1 MAAKQRLTSE
11 AIFAL
16 LQWPMA
22 HSHHHADTDIA
33 ALRKA
38 CVLISSFMLV
48 ELAVGLWANALVL
61 VADAGHMFLDA
72 TALALAW
79 WAAHLSKRGF
89 DQQLS
94 YGYHRF
100 QVLAAFVNGLTLVG
114 LIIWITVEAVQRL
127 INPESMNP
135 WPTLIV
141 ASLGFI
147 VNLVAFRLLHDT
159 SGNTNIRSAALHVL
173 GDLLGSVAAM
183 IAAAVVMI
191 WGWLYADPVLTLVI
205 VVILGRGAYGVLRES
220 AHILLEG
227 VPAGVN
233 LAQIKTTLTE
243 EIKDVDGVHHVHA
256 WGLTAEKPLLTLHA
270 LIPENAEVQKVVAD
284 IKRLLKER
292 FDIEHSTIQVEL
304 GPCPDD
310 QHGHGH

>member
-1 MAAKQRLTSE
+1 
-11 AIFAL
+11 
-16 LQWPMA
+16 MA
-22 HSHHHADTDIA
+22 HSHHHSDGDIS

-38 CVLISSFMLV
+38 CLLITTFMLV
-48 ELAVGLWANALVL
+48 ELVVGLWANALVL

-72 TALALAW
+72 TALGLAW

-100 QVLAAFVNGLTLVG
+100 QVLAAFVNGLTLVA

-127 INPESMNP
+127 INPEVMNP

-141 ASLGFI
+141 ATLGFI
-147 VNLVAFRLLHDT
+147 VNLIAFRLLHDT

-183 IAAAVVMI
+183 VAAIVVMTL
-191 WGWLYADPVLTLVI
+191 GWLYADPVLTLAI
-205 VVILGRGAYGVLRES
+205 VMILSRGAYGVLKES

-243 EIKDVDGVHHVHA
+243 EIDGVDGVHHVHA

-270 LIPENAEVQKVVAD
+270 LIPESAQVQIVVRD
-284 IKRLLKER
+284 IKQLLKER

-310 QHGHGH
+310 QHGHAH

>member
-1 MAAKQRLTSE
+1 MAGISAPTGGP
-11 AIFAL
+11 IFSL
-16 LQWPMA
+16 LQCLMA
-22 HSHHHADTDIA
+22 HSHHHSDGDIS

-38 CVLISSFMLV
+38 CLLITTFMLV
-48 ELAVGLWANALVL
+48 ELVVGLWANALVL

-72 TALALAW
+72 TALGLAW

-100 QVLAAFVNGLTLVG
+100 QVLAAFVNGLTLVA

-127 INPESMNP
+127 INPEAMNP

-141 ASLGFI
+141 ATLGFI
-147 VNLVAFRLLHDT
+147 VNLIAFRLLHDT

-183 IAAAVVMI
+183 VAAIVVMTL
-191 WGWLYADPVLTLVI
+191 GWLYADPVLTLAI
-205 VVILGRGAYGVLRES
+205 VVILSRGAYGVLKES

-243 EIKDVDGVHHVHA
+243 EIDGVDGVHHVHA

-270 LIPENAEVQKVVAD
+270 LIPESAQVQIVVRD
-284 IKRLLKER
+284 IKQLLKER

-310 QHGHGH
+310 QPSHVH

>member
-1 MAAKQRLTSE
+1 
-11 AIFAL
+11 
-16 LQWPMA
+16 MA
-22 HSHHHADTDIA
+22 HSHHHSDGDIS

-38 CVLISSFMLV
+38 CLLITTFMLV
-48 ELAVGLWANALVL
+48 ELVVGLWANALVL

-72 TALALAW
+72 TALGLAW

-100 QVLAAFVNGLTLVG
+100 QVLAAFVNGLTLVA

-127 INPESMNP
+127 INPEAMNP

-141 ASLGFI
+141 ATLGFI
-147 VNLVAFRLLHDT
+147 VNLIAFRLLHDT

-183 IAAAVVMI
+183 VAAIVVMTL
-191 WGWLYADPVLTLVI
+191 GWLYADPVLTLAI
-205 VVILGRGAYGVLRES
+205 VVILSRGAYGVLKES

-243 EIKDVDGVHHVHA
+243 EIDGVDGVHHVHA

-270 LIPENAEVQKVVAD
+270 LIPESAQVQIVVRD
-284 IKRLLKER
+284 IKQLLKER

-310 QHGHGH
+310 QHGHAH

>member
-1 MAAKQRLTSE
+1 
-11 AIFAL
+11 
-16 LQWPMA
+16 MA

-33 ALRKA
+33 ALRRA

-100 QVLAAFVNGLTLVG
+100 QVLAAFVNGLTLVC

-191 WGWLYADPVLTLVI
+191 WGWLYADPVLTLAI
-205 VVILGRGAYGVLRES
+205 VVILGRGASGVLRES

-270 LIPENAEVQKVVAD
+270 LIPENAEVQQVVAD

>member
-1 MAAKQRLTSE
+1 MAR
-11 AIFAL
+11 
-16 LQWPMA
+16 
-22 HSHHHADTDIA
+22 SHHHAETDIA

-38 CVLISSFMLV
+38 CMLISSFMLV

-61 VADAGHMFLDA
+61 IADAGHMFLDA

-89 DQQLS
+89 DQQHS

-114 LIIWITVEAVQRL
+114 LIFWLIVEAVQRL
-127 INPESMNP
+127 IHPESMDP
-135 WPTLIV
+135 WPTLII

-147 VNLVAFRLLHDT
+147 VNLMAFRLLHNT

-173 GDLLGSVAAM
+173 GDLLGSAAA
-183 IAAAVVMI
+183 IFAAAVVMI
-191 WGWLYADPVLTLVI
+191 WGWLYADPSLTLII

-233 LAQIKTTLTE
+233 LAQIKTTLTD

-270 LIPENAEVQKVVAD
+270 LIPENAEVQQVVAD

-292 FDIEHSTIQVEL
+292 FDIEHSTVQVEL

-310 QHGHGH
+310 MHDNGH

>member
-1 MAAKQRLTSE
+1 
-11 AIFAL
+11 
-16 LQWPMA
+16 MA
-22 HSHHHADTDIA
+22 HSHHHSDGDIS

-38 CVLISSFMLV
+38 CLLITTFMLV
-48 ELAVGLWANALVL
+48 ELVVGLWANALVL

-72 TALALAW
+72 TALGLAW

-100 QVLAAFVNGLTLVG
+100 QVLAAFVNGLTLVA

-127 INPESMNP
+127 INPEAMNP

-141 ASLGFI
+141 ATLGFI
-147 VNLVAFRLLHDT
+147 VNLIAFRLLHDT

-183 IAAAVVMI
+183 VAAIVVMTL
-191 WGWLYADPVLTLVI
+191 GWLYADPVLTLAI
-205 VVILGRGAYGVLRES
+205 VMILSRGAYGVLKES

-243 EIKDVDGVHHVHA
+243 EIDGVDGVHHVHA

-270 LIPENAEVQKVVAD
+270 LIPESAQVQIVVRD
-284 IKRLLKER
+284 IKQLLKER

-310 QHGHGH
+310 QHGHAH

>member
-1 MAAKQRLTSE
+1 MAGISAPTGGP
-11 AIFAL
+11 IFSL
-16 LQWPMA
+16 LQCLMA
-22 HSHHHADTDIA
+22 HSHHHSDGDIS

-38 CVLISSFMLV
+38 CLLITTFMLV
-48 ELAVGLWANALVL
+48 ELVVGLWANALVL

-72 TALALAW
+72 TALGLAW

-100 QVLAAFVNGLTLVG
+100 QVLAAFVNGLTLVA

-127 INPESMNP
+127 INPEAMNP

-141 ASLGFI
+141 ATLGFI
-147 VNLVAFRLLHDT
+147 VNLIAFRLLHDT

-183 IAAAVVMI
+183 VAAIVVMTL
-191 WGWLYADPVLTLVI
+191 GWLYADPVLTLAI
-205 VVILGRGAYGVLRES
+205 VVILSRGAYGVLKES

-243 EIKDVDGVHHVHA
+243 EIDGVDGVHHVHA

-270 LIPENAEVQKVVAD
+270 LIPESAQVQIVVRD
-284 IKRLLKER
+284 IKQLLKER

-304 GPCPDD
+304 GTCPDD
-310 QHGHGH
+310 QHGHAH

>member
-1 MAAKQRLTSE
+1 
-11 AIFAL
+11 
-16 LQWPMA
+16 MA

-33 ALRKA
+33 ALRRA

-48 ELAVGLWANALVL
+48 ELGVGLWANALVL

-127 INPESMNP
+127 ISPESMNP

>member
-1 MAAKQRLTSE
+1 MAR
-11 AIFAL
+11 
-16 LQWPMA
+16 
-22 HSHHHADTDIA
+22 SHHHAETDIA

-38 CVLISSFMLV
+38 CMLISSFMLV

-61 VADAGHMFLDA
+61 IADAGHMFLDA

-79 WAAHLSKRGF
+79 WAAHLSERGF
-89 DQQLS
+89 DQQHS

-114 LIIWITVEAVQRL
+114 LIFWLIVEAVQRL
-127 INPESMNP
+127 IHPESMDP
-135 WPTLIV
+135 WPTLII

-147 VNLVAFRLLHDT
+147 VNLMAFRLLHNT

-173 GDLLGSVAAM
+173 GDLLGSAAA
-183 IAAAVVMI
+183 IFAAAVVMI
-191 WGWLYADPVLTLVI
+191 WGWLYADPSLTLII

-233 LAQIKTTLTE
+233 LAQIKTTLTD

-270 LIPENAEVQKVVAD
+270 LIPENAEVQQVVAD

-292 FDIEHSTIQVEL
+292 FDIEHSTVQVEL

-310 QHGHGH
+310 MHDNGH

>member
-1 MAAKQRLTSE
+1 MAGISAPTGGP
-11 AIFAL
+11 IFSL
-16 LQWPMA
+16 LQCLMA
-22 HSHHHADTDIA
+22 HSHHHSDGDIS

-38 CVLISSFMLV
+38 CLLITTFMLA
-48 ELAVGLWANALVL
+48 ELVVGLWANALVL

-72 TALALAW
+72 TALGLAW

-100 QVLAAFVNGLTLVG
+100 QVLAAFVNGLTLVA

-127 INPESMNP
+127 INPEAMNP

-141 ASLGFI
+141 ATLGFI
-147 VNLVAFRLLHDT
+147 VNLIAFRLLHDT

-173 GDLLGSVAAM
+173 GDLFGSVAAM
-183 IAAAVVMI
+183 VAAIVVMTL
-191 WGWLYADPVLTLVI
+191 GWLYADPVLTLAI
-205 VVILGRGAYGVLRES
+205 VVILSRGAYGVLKES

-243 EIKDVDGVHHVHA
+243 EIDGVDGVHHVHA

-270 LIPENAEVQKVVAD
+270 LIPESAQVQIVVRD
-284 IKRLLKER
+284 IKQLLKER

-310 QHGHGH
+310 QHGHAR

>member
-1 MAAKQRLTSE
+1 MAGISAPTGGP
-11 AIFAL
+11 IFSL
-16 LQWPMA
+16 LQCLMA
-22 HSHHHADTDIA
+22 HSHHHSDGDIS

-38 CVLISSFMLV
+38 CLLITTFMSAELV
-48 ELAVGLWANALVL
+48 VGLWANALVL

-72 TALALAW
+72 TALGLAW

-100 QVLAAFVNGLTLVG
+100 QVLAAFVNGLTLVA

-127 INPESMNP
+127 INPEAMNP

-141 ASLGFI
+141 ATLGFI
-147 VNLVAFRLLHDT
+147 VNLIAFRLLHDT

-173 GDLLGSVAAM
+173 GDLFGSVAAM
-183 IAAAVVMI
+183 VAAIVVMTL
-191 WGWLYADPVLTLVI
+191 GWLYADPVLTLAI
-205 VVILGRGAYGVLRES
+205 VVILSRGAYGVLKES

-243 EIKDVDGVHHVHA
+243 EIDGVDGVHHVHA

-270 LIPENAEVQKVVAD
+270 LIPESAQVQIVVRD
-284 IKRLLKER
+284 IKQLLKER

-310 QHGHGH
+310 QHGHAR

>member
-1 MAAKQRLTSE
+1 MAGISAPTGGP
-11 AIFAL
+11 IFSL
-16 LQWPMA
+16 LQCLMA
-22 HSHHHADTDIA
+22 HSHHHSDGDIS

-38 CVLISSFMLV
+38 CLLITTFMVV
-48 ELAVGLWANALVL
+48 ELVVGLWANALVL

-72 TALALAW
+72 TALGLAW

-100 QVLAAFVNGLTLVG
+100 QVLAAFVNGLTLVA

-127 INPESMNP
+127 INPEAMNP

-141 ASLGFI
+141 ATLGFI
-147 VNLVAFRLLHDT
+147 VNLIAFRLLHDT

-183 IAAAVVMI
+183 VAAIVVMTL
-191 WGWLYADPVLTLVI
+191 GWLYADPVLTLAI
-205 VVILGRGAYGVLRES
+205 VVILSRGAYGVLKES

-243 EIKDVDGVHHVHA
+243 EIDGVDGVHHVHA

-270 LIPENAEVQKVVAD
+270 LIPESAQVQIVVRD
-284 IKRLLKER
+284 IKQLLKER

-304 GPCPDD
+304 GPCPDE
-310 QHGHGH
+310 QHGHAH

>member
-1 MAAKQRLTSE
+1 MAGISAPTGGP
-11 AIFAL
+11 IFSL
-16 LQWPMA
+16 LQCLMA
-22 HSHHHADTDIA
+22 HSHHHSGGDIS

-38 CVLISSFMLV
+38 CLLITTFMLV
-48 ELAVGLWANALVL
+48 ELVVGLWANALVL

-72 TALALAW
+72 TALGLAW

-100 QVLAAFVNGLTLVG
+100 QVLAAFVNGLTLVA

-127 INPESMNP
+127 INPEAMNP

-141 ASLGFI
+141 ATLGFV
-147 VNLVAFRLLHDT
+147 VNLIAFRLLHDT

-183 IAAAVVMI
+183 VAAIVVMTL
-191 WGWLYADPVLTLVI
+191 GWLYADPVLTLAI
-205 VVILGRGAYGVLRES
+205 VVILSRGAYGVLKES

-243 EIKDVDGVHHVHA
+243 EIDGVDGVHHVHA

-270 LIPENAEVQKVVAD
+270 LIPESAQVQIVVRD
-284 IKRLLKER
+284 IKQLLKER

-310 QHGHGH
+310 QHGHAH

>member
-1 MAAKQRLTSE
+1 MAGISAPTGGP
-11 AIFAL
+11 IFSL
-16 LQWPMA
+16 LQCLMA
-22 HSHHHADTDIA
+22 HSHHHSDGDIS

-38 CVLISSFMLV
+38 CLLITTFMLV
-48 ELAVGLWANALVL
+48 ELVVGLWANALVL

-72 TALALAW
+72 TALGLAW

-100 QVLAAFVNGLTLVG
+100 QVLAAFVNGLTLVV
-114 LIIWITVEAVQRL
+114 LIIWITVEALQRL
-127 INPESMNP
+127 MNPEAMNP

-141 ASLGFI
+141 ASLGFV
-147 VNLVAFRLLHDT
+147 VNLIAFRLLHDT

-183 IAAAVVMI
+183 VAAIVVMTL
-191 WGWLYADPVLTLVI
+191 GWLYADPVLTLAI
-205 VVILGRGAYGVLRES
+205 VVILSRGAYGVLKES

-243 EIKDVDGVHHVHA
+243 EIDGVDGVHHVHA

-270 LIPENAEVQKVVAD
+270 LIPESAQVQTVVRD
-284 IKRLLKER
+284 IKQLLKER

-310 QHGHGH
+310 QHGHAH

>member
-1 MAAKQRLTSE
+1 
-11 AIFAL
+11 
-16 LQWPMA
+16 MA

-33 ALRKA
+33 ALRRA

-89 DQQLS
+89 HQQLS

-127 INPESMNP
+127 ISPESMNP

-191 WGWLYADPVLTLVI
+191 WGWLYADPVLTLAI
-205 VVILGRGAYGVLRES
+205 VVILGRGASGVLRES

-270 LIPENAEVQKVVAD
+270 LIPENAEVQQVVAD

>member
-1 MAAKQRLTSE
+1 MAGISAPTGGP
-11 AIFAL
+11 IFSL
-16 LQWPMA
+16 LQCLMA
-22 HSHHHADTDIA
+22 HSHHHSDGDIS

-38 CVLISSFMLV
+38 CLLITTFMLV
-48 ELAVGLWANALVL
+48 ELVVGLWANALVL

-72 TALALAW
+72 TALGLAW

-100 QVLAAFVNGLTLVG
+100 QVLAAFVNGLTLVA

-127 INPESMNP
+127 INPEAMNP

-141 ASLGFI
+141 ATLGFI
-147 VNLVAFRLLHDT
+147 VNLIAFRLLHDT
-159 SGNTNIRSAALHVL
+159 SGNTNIRGAALHVL

-183 IAAAVVMI
+183 VAAIVVMTL
-191 WGWLYADPVLTLVI
+191 GWLYADPVLTLAI
-205 VVILGRGAYGVLRES
+205 VMILSRGAYGVLKES

-233 LAQIKTTLTE
+233 LAEIKTTLTE
-243 EIKDVDGVHHVHA
+243 EIDGVDGVHHVHA

-270 LIPENAEVQKVVAD
+270 LIPESAQVQIVVRD
-284 IKRLLKER
+284 IKQLLKER

-310 QHGHGH
+310 QHGHAH

>member
-1 MAAKQRLTSE
+1 
-11 AIFAL
+11 
-16 LQWPMA
+16 MA

-38 CVLISSFMLV
+38 CVLLSSFMLV

-79 WAAHLSKRGF
+79 WAAHVSKRGF

-114 LIIWITVEAVQRL
+114 LIIWIIVEAVQRL

-191 WGWLYADPVLTLVI
+191 WGWLYADPVLTLAI
-205 VVILGRGAYGVLRES
+205 VVILGRGASGVLRES

-270 LIPENAEVQKVVAD
+270 LIPENAEVQQVVAD

>member
-1 MAAKQRLTSE
+1 MAGISAPTGGP
-11 AIFAL
+11 IFSL
-16 LQWPMA
+16 LQCLMA
-22 HSHHHADTDIA
+22 HSHHHSDGDIS

-38 CVLISSFMLV
+38 CLLITTFMVV
-48 ELAVGLWANALVL
+48 ELVVGLWANALVL

-72 TALALAW
+72 TALGLAW

-100 QVLAAFVNGLTLVG
+100 QVLAAFVNGLTLVA

-127 INPESMNP
+127 INPEAMNP

-141 ASLGFI
+141 ATLGFV
-147 VNLVAFRLLHDT
+147 VNLIAFRLLHDT

-183 IAAAVVMI
+183 VAAIVVMTL
-191 WGWLYADPVLTLVI
+191 GWLYADPVLTLAI
-205 VVILGRGAYGVLRES
+205 VVILSRGAYGVLKES

-243 EIKDVDGVHHVHA
+243 EIDGVDGVHHVHA

-270 LIPENAEVQKVVAD
+270 LIPESAQVQIVVRD
-284 IKRLLKER
+284 IKQLLKER

-310 QHGHGH
+310 QHGHAH

>member
-1 MAAKQRLTSE
+1 MAGISAPTGGP
-11 AIFAL
+11 IFSL
-16 LQWPMA
+16 LQCLMA
-22 HSHHHADTDIA
+22 HSHHHSDGDIS

-38 CVLISSFMLV
+38 CLLITTFMLV
-48 ELAVGLWANALVL
+48 ELVVGLWANALVL

-72 TALALAW
+72 TALGLAW

-100 QVLAAFVNGLTLVG
+100 QVLAAFVNGLTLVA

-127 INPESMNP
+127 INPEAMNP

-141 ASLGFI
+141 ATLGFI
-147 VNLVAFRLLHDT
+147 VNLIAFRLLHDT

-183 IAAAVVMI
+183 VAAIVVMTL
-191 WGWLYADPVLTLVI
+191 GWLYADPVLTLAI
-205 VVILGRGAYGVLRES
+205 VVILSRGAYGVLKES

-243 EIKDVDGVHHVHA
+243 EIDGVDGVHHVHA

-270 LIPENAEVQKVVAD
+270 LIPESAQVQIVVRD
-284 IKRLLKER
+284 IKQLLKER

-304 GPCPDD
+304 GPCPDE
-310 QHGHGH
+310 QHGHAH

>member
-1 MAAKQRLTSE
+1 MAGISAPTGGP
-11 AIFAL
+11 IFSL
-16 LQWPMA
+16 LQCLMA
-22 HSHHHADTDIA
+22 HSHHHSDGDIS

-38 CVLISSFMLV
+38 CLLITTFMLV
-48 ELAVGLWANALVL
+48 ELVVGLWANALVL

-72 TALALAW
+72 TALGLAW

-100 QVLAAFVNGLTLVG
+100 QVLAAFVNGLTLVA

-127 INPESMNP
+127 INPEAMNP
-135 WPTLIV
+135 WPPLIV
-141 ASLGFI
+141 ATLGFI
-147 VNLVAFRLLHDT
+147 VNLIAFRLLPDT

-183 IAAAVVMI
+183 VAAIVVMTL
-191 WGWLYADPVLTLVI
+191 GWLYADPVLTLAI
-205 VVILGRGAYGVLRES
+205 VVILSRGAYGVLKES

-243 EIKDVDGVHHVHA
+243 EIDGVDGVHHVHA

-270 LIPENAEVQKVVAD
+270 LIPESAQVQIVVRD
-284 IKRLLKER
+284 IKQLLKER

-310 QHGHGH
+310 QHGHAH

>member
-1 MAAKQRLTSE
+1 MAGISAPTGGP
-11 AIFAL
+11 IFSL
-16 LQWPMA
+16 LQCLMA
-22 HSHHHADTDIA
+22 HSHHHSDGDIS

-38 CVLISSFMLV
+38 CLLITTFMLV
-48 ELAVGLWANALVL
+48 ELVVGLWANALVL

-72 TALALAW
+72 TALGLAW

-100 QVLAAFVNGLTLVG
+100 QVLAAFVNGLTLVA

-127 INPESMNP
+127 INPEAMNP

-141 ASLGFI
+141 ATLGFI
-147 VNLVAFRLLHDT
+147 VNLIAFRLLHDT

-183 IAAAVVMI
+183 VAAIVVMTL
-191 WGWLYADPVLTLVI
+191 GWLYADPVLTLAI
-205 VVILGRGAYGVLRES
+205 VMILSRGAYGVLKES

-243 EIKDVDGVHHVHA
+243 EIDGVDGVHHVHA

-270 LIPENAEVQKVVAD
+270 LIPESAQVQIVVRD
-284 IKRLLKER
+284 IKQLLKER

-310 QHGHGH
+310 QHGHAN

>member
-1 MAAKQRLTSE
+1 MAGISAPTGGP
-11 AIFAL
+11 IFSL
-16 LQWPMA
+16 LQCLMA
-22 HSHHHADTDIA
+22 HSHHHSDGDIS

-38 CVLISSFMLV
+38 CLLITTFMLV
-48 ELAVGLWANALVL
+48 ELVVGLWANALVL

-72 TALALAW
+72 TALGLAW

-100 QVLAAFVNGLTLVG
+100 QVLAAFVNGLTLVA

-127 INPESMNP
+127 INPEAMNP

-141 ASLGFI
+141 ATLGFI
-147 VNLVAFRLLHDT
+147 VNLIAFRLLHDT
-159 SGNTNIRSAALHVL
+159 SGNTNIRGAALHVL

-183 IAAAVVMI
+183 VAAIVVMTL
-191 WGWLYADPVLTLVI
+191 GWLYADPVLTLAI
-205 VVILGRGAYGVLRES
+205 VVILSRGAYGVLKES

-243 EIKDVDGVHHVHA
+243 EIDGVDGVHHVHA

-270 LIPENAEVQKVVAD
+270 LIPESAQVQIVVRD
-284 IKRLLKER
+284 IKQLLKER

-304 GPCPDD
+304 GTCPDD
-310 QHGHGH
+310 QHGHAH

>member
-1 MAAKQRLTSE
+1 
-11 AIFAL
+11 
-16 LQWPMA
+16 MA

-33 ALRKA
+33 ALRRA

-127 INPESMNP
+127 ISPESMNP

-191 WGWLYADPVLTLVI
+191 WGWLYADPVLTLAV
-205 VVILGRGAYGVLRES
+205 VVILGRGASGVLRES

-270 LIPENAEVQKVVAD
+270 LIPENAEVQQVVAD

>member
-1 MAAKQRLTSE
+1 
-11 AIFAL
+11 
-16 LQWPMA
+16 MA
-22 HSHHHADTDIA
+22 HTHHHTDTDIS

-38 CVLISSFMLV
+38 CILITSFMLV
-48 ELAVGLWANALVL
+48 ELGVGLWANALVL
-61 VADAGHMFLDA
+61 IADAGHMFLDA
-72 TALALAW
+72 TALGLAW
-79 WAAHLSKRGF
+79 WAARLSKRGF

-94 YGYHRF
+94 YVYHRF
-100 QVLAAFVNGLTLVG
+100 HVLAAFVNGLTLVA
-114 LIIWITVEAVQRL
+114 LIVWITVEALQRL
-127 INPESMNP
+127 FSPETMDP

-141 ASLGFI
+141 ATLGFV
-147 VNLVAFRLLHDT
+147 VNLIAFRLLHDT

-183 IAAAVVMI
+183 VAAAVVMMF
-191 WGWLYADPVLTLVI
+191 GWLYADPVLTLGI
-205 VVILGRGAYGVLRES
+205 VVILSRGAYNVLRES
-220 AHILLEG
+220 GHILLEG

-233 LAQIKTTLTE
+233 LAKIKSTLTE
-243 EIKDVDGVHHVHA
+243 EVAGVDGVHHVHA

-270 LIPENAEVQKVVAD
+270 LIPENAQVQEVVGD

-310 QHGHGH
+310 QHGHAH

>member
-1 MAAKQRLTSE
+1 
-11 AIFAL
+11 
-16 LQWPMA
+16 MA

-33 ALRKA
+33 ALRRA

-127 INPESMNP
+127 ISPESMNP

-191 WGWLYADPVLTLVI
+191 WGWLYADPVLTLAI
-205 VVILGRGAYGVLRES
+205 VVILGRGASGVLQES

-270 LIPENAEVQKVVAD
+270 LIPENAEVQQVVAD

>member
-1 MAAKQRLTSE
+1 MAGISAPTGGP
-11 AIFAL
+11 IFSL
-16 LQWPMA
+16 LQCLMA
-22 HSHHHADTDIA
+22 HSHHHSGGDIS

-38 CVLISSFMLV
+38 CLLITTFMLV
-48 ELAVGLWANALVL
+48 ELVVGLWANALVL

-72 TALALAW
+72 TALGLAW

-100 QVLAAFVNGLTLVG
+100 QVLAAFVNGLTLVA

-127 INPESMNP
+127 INPEAMNP

-141 ASLGFI
+141 ATLGFV
-147 VNLVAFRLLHDT
+147 VNLIAFRLLHDT

-183 IAAAVVMI
+183 VAAIVVMTL
-191 WGWLYADPVLTLVI
+191 GWLYADPVLTLAI
-205 VVILGRGAYGVLRES
+205 VVILSRGAYGVLKES

-243 EIKDVDGVHHVHA
+243 EIDGVDGVHHVHA

-270 LIPENAEVQKVVAD
+270 LVPESAQVQIVVRD
-284 IKRLLKER
+284 IKQLLKER

-310 QHGHGH
+310 QHGHAH

>member
-1 MAAKQRLTSE
+1 
-11 AIFAL
+11 
-16 LQWPMA
+16 MA

-33 ALRKA
+33 ALRRA

-127 INPESMNP
+127 ISPESMNP

-191 WGWLYADPVLTLVI
+191 WGWLYADPVLTLAI
-205 VVILGRGAYGVLRES
+205 VVILGRGASGVLRES

-270 LIPENAEVQKVVAD
+270 LIPENAEVQQVVAD

>member
-1 MAAKQRLTSE
+1 MAGISAPTGGP
-11 AIFAL
+11 IFSL
-16 LQWPMA
+16 LQCLMA
-22 HSHHHADTDIA
+22 HSHHHSDGDIS

-38 CVLISSFMLV
+38 CLLITTFMLV
-48 ELAVGLWANALVL
+48 ELVVGLWANALVL

-72 TALALAW
+72 TALGLAW
-79 WAAHLSKRGF
+79 WAAHLSMRGF

-100 QVLAAFVNGLTLVG
+100 QVLAAFVNGLTLVA

-127 INPESMNP
+127 INPEAMNP

-141 ASLGFI
+141 ATLGFI
-147 VNLVAFRLLHDT
+147 VNLIAFRLLHDT

-183 IAAAVVMI
+183 VAAIVVMTL
-191 WGWLYADPVLTLVI
+191 GWLYADPVLTLAI
-205 VVILGRGAYGVLRES
+205 VVILSRGAYGVLKES

-243 EIKDVDGVHHVHA
+243 EIDGVDGVHHVHA

-270 LIPENAEVQKVVAD
+270 LIPESAQVQIVVRD
-284 IKRLLKER
+284 IKQLLKER

-310 QHGHGH
+310 QHGHAH